1 MLDLGG
7 PMLADKTVL
16 VSGAGDGLGREVA
29 EVALREGAAVVLL
42 ARDAQRLGSLAAAL
56 DPDGRRVAVVVAD
69 LVHDEAGGRAVEAA
83 LSRFG
88 RLDALVHCAART
100 GGPGSSILSPDWQQ
114 MRETFEVNL
123 WGALRLT
130 AAAVGALETHGGGA
144 VVFIGSH
151 SSMWPQEL
159 AQLDYGAS
167 KGAISSAVLQ
177 LAKELGP
184 KRIRVNQV
192 VPTFMMSDYMR
203 GIFEQFA
210 ELQGVTADVVEAGVA
225 ARMMLPEIP
234 LDDDVAE
241 AVAFMAS
248 DRARM
253 ITGQS
258 LLVNAGYYVR

>member
-16 VSGAGDGLGREVA
+16 VSGVGDGLGREVA
-29 EVALREGAAVVLL
+29 EVALREGATVVLL
-42 ARDAQRLGSLAAAL
+42 ARSAERLTAL
-56 DPDGRRVAVVVAD
+56 SRAVDPGGQRVAVVVAD
-69 LVHDEAGGRAVEAA
+69 LLDEDAPARAVAAA
-83 LSRFG
+83 LERFG
-88 RLDALVHCAART
+88 RLDAVVHCAAVT
-100 GGPGSSILSPDWQQ
+100 GGPGSSILDPDWTQ
-114 MRETFEVNL
+114 MRATFEVNL
-123 WGALRLT
+123 WAALRLT
-130 AAAVGALETHGGGA
+130 AASIEALAARGGGS

-151 SSMWPQEL
+151 SSMWPQEF

-167 KGAISSAVLQ
+167 KGAVTSAMLQ

-192 VPTFMMSDYMR
+192 VPTFMMSEYMR
-203 GIFEQFA
+203 GVFEQFA
-210 ELQGVTADVVEAGVA
+210 ALQNVTAEAVEAGVT

-241 AVAFMAS
+241 AVAFMTS